1 VRARGSARGR
11 RRWTRHRR
19 RARLQQQKARS
30 AAACSIVSAAVPCR
44 FRALPLDVVR
54 LDIPREHRVRADLL
68 HEGACRATA
77 SAPSSADT
85 CPGAAAPPEKAAHM
99 QVGAAAEEPAAR
111 IQRAYQRFRSLCR
124 ARAHRTGYK
133 QLQTGCSGVLHA
145 RGELR
150 AYGHIDASERQGSIA
165 GQLAKDV
172 NNGGGE
178 PPVAPRLVSGSKLL
192 RATATRARRS
202 AVPRSTCRKS

>member
-1 VRARGSARGR
+1 MRARGSARGR

-111 IQRAYQRFRSLCR
+111 IPAVQIPVSR
-124 ARAHRTGYK
+124 ARTLDRLQTGYK
-133 QLQTGCSGVLHA
+133 LQTGCSGVLHE

-165 GQLAKDV
+165 GQLAKGV

-178 PPVAPRLVSGSKLL
+178 PPVAPRLISGSKLL

-202 AVPRSTCRKS
+202 AVPRPMCRKS

>member
-1 VRARGSARGR
+1 M
-11 RRWTRHRR
+11 
-19 RARLQQQKARS
+19 QQQKARS
-30 AAACSIVSAAVPCR
+30 PAACSIVSAAVPCR

-54 LDIPREHRVRADLL
+54 LDIPCEHRVRADQ
-68 HEGACRATA
+68 GACRATA
-77 SAPSSADT
+77 STPSSADT
-85 CPGAAAPPEKAAHM
+85 CPGAAAPPGKAAHM

-111 IQRAYQRFRSLCR
+111 IPAVQISVSR
-124 ARAHRTGYK
+124 ARTLDRLQTGYK
-133 QLQTGCSGVLHA
+133 LQTGCSGVLHE

>member
-1 VRARGSARGR
+1 MRARGSARGR

-54 LDIPREHRVRADLL
+54 LDIPCEHRVRADLL
-68 HEGACRATA
+68 HDQGACRATA
-77 SAPSSADT
+77 STPSSADT
-85 CPGAAAPPEKAAHM
+85 CPGAAASPEKAAHM

-111 IQRAYQRFRSLCR
+111 IPAVQIPVSR
-124 ARAHRTGYK
+124 ARTLDRLQTGYK
-133 QLQTGCSGVLHA
+133 LQTGCSGVLHE

-150 AYGHIDASERQGSIA
+150 AYGHIDASERQW
-165 GQLAKDV
+165 
-172 NNGGGE
+172 
-178 PPVAPRLVSGSKLL
+178 PVAEQL
-192 RATATRARRS
+192 REG
-202 AVPRSTCRKS
+202 CQ